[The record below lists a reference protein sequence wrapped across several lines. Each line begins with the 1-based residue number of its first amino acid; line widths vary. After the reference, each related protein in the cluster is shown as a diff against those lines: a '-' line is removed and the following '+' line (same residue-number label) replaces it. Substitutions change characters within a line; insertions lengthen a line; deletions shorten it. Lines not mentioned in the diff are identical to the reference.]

1 MNLARS
7 LFLRTTIAVLLGC
20 LLSFNLQ
27 GADPE
32 TPQGSTSDV
41 VANRQKLLNEEAAE
55 IAKEQQELTLWQAQA
70 PNRAA
75 ELLTRKITQAELD
88 QATLAA
94 ETAKVTL
101 ESIQLDMTAAEQTRK
116 ELAAAIKTLNDKLQ
130 QISTL
135 PETERDQGLASK
147 TKALLAEKQR
157 LLELEQEHA
166 DQLAKRKRLAQ
177 DRLTLTEKWRNELRE
192 SFKGQAEQAMQES
205 LDELDKQLSEQRSV
219 WQEKLIKYRERVNE
233 LREDPNAASAE
244 QDFALAQLIEAEESI
259 FLLGNQLKLA
269 QINTQLQ
276 KSTAGASER
285 VPELSLL
292 KSKSDELGQLQD
304 QLRSLADL
312 LKSKQ
317 DLLKQRRDVIDKRK
331 EMDSP
336 HQQEYREVERILAR
350 LIDEY
355 ATQLRQIAELRES
368 VSARIEVI
376 DAAYLKHKKQGL
388 TARHQLPGNID
399 EWEALLSE
407 LMTVPGTFLQ
417 VARNVVLSL
426 GVAVAQAG
434 AATWTLL
441 IVLELLWI
449 GFCQALGRLARVKH
463 IDAEQS
469 FTQKAMLVASDLLR
483 DDRYDLM
490 LGGMFVIAA
499 WILDIVPP
507 GLILVSAL
515 VGVWLGLRITIKL
528 SHWILNSPI
537 GFPTRQPG
545 LNRLIV
551 VYALLTSLFGLVL
564 LSAHLEYFSITLR
577 EMLDRIFM
585 VLLLPPVYLA
595 LRIRILLMETLQER
609 QKAVYWIRLLG
620 LVSFAVPLAILTA
633 AVLGIVGFVNLAWY
647 VAGYLIIVISILVGW
662 LIVRGLVIDLA
673 RHIQSQLEKRSERGI
688 FLVKSFLEP
697 VHFLIRILLFLALIW
712 IIYRLFVGDP
722 TTGFDLKGWLSEP
735 LFSIGNT
742 SVNSLNLFGS
752 LLLLL
757 MVFYIGRWSR
767 EVTYNWLYGNIR
779 DLGMRNS
786 LSVFTQYTV
795 VVIGLLIALNI
806 IGINLTSLTVF
817 AGALGVGIGFGLQ
830 HIANN
835 FISGLILLAER
846 PLRAKDWVTIG
857 DKEGVVSQIGM
868 RSVTLTTWD
877 NQDVIIPNSDLTTNA
892 FINWTRTNNVVRTV
906 LLIGVHYKDDPHKAQ
921 KVIEEAVTMQ
931 PEVLLDPPPRIWLHE
946 FGTSSVNFRVY
957 YYMDVKQFG
966 RLDIKSKVLF
976 AIWDGLK
983 DAGITIPYP
992 QQDVYIRELPK
1003 SAGTPEFG
1011 EPVGE

>member
-1 MNLARS
+1 MNLTRPLS
-7 LFLRTTIAVLLGC
+7 LQIALVVLVGC
-20 LLSFNLQ
+20 LLSFNLC
-27 GADPE
+27 GADPD
-32 TPQGSTSDV
+32 TPLDATSDV
-41 VANRQKLLNEEAAE
+41 VANRQQVLHEEASE
-55 IAKEQQELTLWQAQA
+55 LAKETQELTLWRAQE

-75 ELLTRKITQAELD
+75 ELLTRKVTQAEVD
-88 QATLAA
+88 QSSLAA
-94 ETAKVTL
+94 ESAKVTL
-101 ESIQLDMTAAEQTRK
+101 ESIQLDITAAEQTRK
-116 ELAAAIKTLNDKLQ
+116 ELSAAIKALSDKLQ

-135 PETERDQGLASK
+135 PEVEQDQGLANK
-147 TKALLAEKQR
+147 TKALLQEKQS
-157 LLELEQEHA
+157 LLELEQKHA
-166 DQLAKRKRLAQ
+166 DQLAQRKKLAQ
-177 DRLTLTEKWRNELRE
+177 DRLTLAEKWRKELQE
-192 SFKGQAEQAMQES
+192 SFKGQAEQALQES
-205 LDELDKQLSEQRSV
+205 LDELDKHLSKRRSE
-219 WQEKLIKYRERVNE
+219 WQEKLVKYRERANQ
-233 LREDPNAASAE
+233 LKEDPKTAPAE
-244 QDFALAQLIEAEESI
+244 QDLASAQLVEAEESI

-276 KSTAGASER
+276 KSTGGTSDT
-285 VPELSLL
+285 VPELSQL
-292 KSKSDELGQLQD
+292 KNKSDELSLLQD
-304 QLRSLADL
+304 QLHSLANL

-317 DLLKQRRDVIDKRK
+317 GLLKQRREVIDKRRELDTEHK
-331 EMDSP
+331 
-336 HQQEYREVERILAR
+336 QEYREIEGVLVR
-350 LIDEY
+350 LIDAY
-355 ATQLRQIAELRES
+355 TTQLKQIDELRES
-368 VSARIEVI
+368 VAARIEVI
-376 DAAYLKHKKQGL
+376 EAAYLKHKKQGL
-388 TARHQLPGNID
+388 TARHQLPRNID
-399 EWEALLSE
+399 EWESLIRE
-407 LMTVPGTFLQ
+407 LMTVPATFLQ

-426 GVAVAQAG
+426 GVAITQAG
-434 AATWTLL
+434 AATWVLL
-441 IVLELLWI
+441 VVVELLWI
-449 GFCQALGRLARVKH
+449 GFCQGLGRLARVKH
-463 IDAEQS
+463 IDAEQT
-469 FTQKAMLVASDLLR
+469 FTQKAMLVATDLLR

-490 LGGMFVIAA
+490 LGGLLVIAA
-499 WILDIVPP
+499 WILDILPP
-507 GLILVSAL
+507 GLIVVGALVS
-515 VGVWLGLRITIKL
+515 VWLGLRITIKL
-528 SHWILNSPI
+528 SHWILDSPI
-537 GFPTRQPG
+537 GFPQRQPG

-551 VYALLTSLFGLVL
+551 VYALLASIFGLVL
-564 LSAHLEYFSITLR
+564 MIAHLEYFSIPLR

-595 LRIRILLMETLQER
+595 LRIRTLLMEMLQER
-609 QKAVYWIRLLG
+609 QKAVYWVRLLG

-673 RHIQSQLEKRSERGI
+673 QHIQAQMERRLQHGI
-688 FLVKSFLEP
+688 FWVKSFLDP
-697 VHFLIRILLFLALIW
+697 VHFLIRILMFLAVVW

-722 TTGFDLKGWLSEP
+722 TTGFDLKGWLREP
-735 LFSIGNT
+735 LFSIGET

-752 LLLLL
+752 LLLL
-757 MVFYIGRWSR
+757 VTVYYVGHWSR

-892 FINWTRTNNVVRTV
+892 FINWTRTNNIVRTV

-931 PEVLLDPPPRIWLHE
+931 PEVLLDPPPRIWLND
-946 FGTSSVNFRVY
+946 FGTSSINFKVY
-957 YYMDVKQFG
+957 YHMDVKQFG
-966 RLDIKSKVLF
+966 RLDVKSKVLF

-992 QQDVYIRELPK
+992 QQDVYIRELPE
-1003 SAGTPEFG
+1003 STGTPAFG
-1011 EPVGE
+1011 KQ